1 MRSAGRVGMEF
12 VMEQELRLALVRAD
26 ADLNNIRTLELQL
39 EVLSMFG
46 ALNIDDLSKHLEGE
60 I

>member
-1 MRSAGRVGMEF
+1 
-12 VMEQELRLALVRAD
+12 MEQELRLALVRAD